1 MTPGPGVRVS
11 AAAPRG
17 GAAWPVLPSYGRG
30 QAIGLL
36 GGSFNPP
43 HEGHF
48 HISELALARLGL
60 DRVWW
65 LVTPGNPLKSHA
77 ELAPTDA
84 RVRAARRIVDNP
96 RVQVTALEVDI
107 GTSRTRDT
115 LRFMRRRA
123 GDARLVWLMGADNLA
138 GFHRWDRW
146 QEIFARVPIAV
157 FARPGQRLAALNSP
171 AVRRFEQSRLAA
183 GDAALLGRRVP
194 PAWVWLDMR
203 MRPESST
210 ALRLRARLGANGGG
224 ACRNA
229 GKGTGD

>member
-1 MTPGPGVRVS
+1 MRWHLPR
-11 AAAPRG
+11 AAP
-17 GAAWPVLPSYGRG
+17 G
-30 QAIGLL
+30 QVVGLF

-43 HEGHF
+43 HVGHA
-48 HISELALARLGL
+48 HLSREALKRLRL
-60 DRVWW
+60 DRLWW
-65 LVTPGNPLKSHA
+65 LVSPGNPLKPDAPAPLAERMAAAHA
-77 ELAPTDA
+77 CIDH
-84 RVRAARRIVDNP
+84 P
-96 RVQVTALEVDI
+96 RVVITDI
-107 GTSRTRDT
+107 EAHMGTRTTIDT
-115 LRFMRRRA
+115 LTHLQRLYPGTRFI
-123 GDARLVWLMGADNLA
+123 WLMGADNLA